1 MNTTYTIVGILILF
15 SIFYCAKQF
24 IKRRNHNKMI
34 LTKQAALAVDD
45 TIDDYI
51 SISLADGGRIT
62 NAYGDTI
69 RYVTSTK

>member
-1 MNTTYTIVGILILF
+1 MSTTYTIVGILILYG
-15 SIFYCAKQF
+15 IFYCAKQF
-24 IKRRNHNKMI
+24 IKRRNHNKII

-69 RYVTSTK
+69 RYDTSTK